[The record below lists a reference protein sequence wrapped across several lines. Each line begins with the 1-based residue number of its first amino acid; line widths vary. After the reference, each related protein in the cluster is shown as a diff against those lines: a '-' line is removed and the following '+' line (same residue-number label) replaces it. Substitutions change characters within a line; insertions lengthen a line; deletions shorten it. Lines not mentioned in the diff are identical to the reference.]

1 MKVAIMTDEN
11 SGMLKADAERLGI
24 FIMPMPFFVNGEL
37 TYESESFTKKD
48 FYAKLAW
55 KREKNKRKSL
65 FLQNLFLFVGVFL
78 KKDVTLSSECAAD
91 AHKELYII

>member
-1 MKVAIMTDEN
+1 VC
-11 SGMLKADAERLGI
+11 
-24 FIMPMPFFVNGEL
+24 
-37 TYESESFTKKD
+37 D

-91 AHKELYII
+91 AHKASIYYLTNQFF

>member
-1 MKVAIMTDEN
+1 V
-11 SGMLKADAERLGI
+11 
-24 FIMPMPFFVNGEL
+24 
-37 TYESESFTKKD
+37 YD